1 MVLQTNGVI
10 SEDEIREALCHTL
23 SCVDK
28 PLRKVLLLP
37 PDYTRMY
44 SGAGTITKIL
54 YQLL

>member
-28 PLRKVLLLP
+28 PLRKVLLVP